1 MTQQEK
7 KIYNQLH
14 YQKNRPIILERVK
27 NRYKSQTPKVVP
39 LFSQLDS
46 VKKESRGLERQKE
59 PPERPDRKKWKMPKV
74 KLGTVFLVL
83 LSLADSYFLITEMAR
98 YYVSVDSSLGH
109 TSGEAYLKAFLLE
122 GGIVSLCWMVKS
134 KSFFLSLMHHFLIAV
149 IYSYSIWVLSN
160 LAIQGA
166 WIAKD
171 QVALL
176 NKRVATLESEIAKK
190 TTLRDV
196 FFQSDRISLGSKVDS
211 QITVLK
217 QSLDATSVTL
227 TQLPPAGMIWNNL
240 VSVVCFRILV
250 MLSNLITL
258 KELGRRFQ
266 KKPNQR

>member
-7 KIYNQLH
+7 KLYNQQH

-27 NRYKSQTPKVVP
+27 NRYKSQTPKIVP
-39 LFSQLDS
+39 LFAQPDS
-46 VKKESRGLERQKE
+46 DKKESRGLERQQK
-59 PPERPDRKKWKMPKV
+59 PPQHPERKKWKMPKV

-83 LSLADSYFLITEMAR
+83 LSLANSYFLVTEMAR
-98 YYVSVDSSLGH
+98 YYASVDSSLGH
-109 TSGEAYLKAFLLE
+109 ASAEAYLKAFLLE

-166 WIAKD
+166 WIARD
-171 QVALL
+171 QVTLL
-176 NKRVATLESEIAKK
+176 NKRIATLECEIAKK
-190 TTLRDV
+190 TTLRDG
-196 FFQSDRISLGSKVDS
+196 FFQSDRFSLGSKIDS

-227 TQLPPAGMIWNNL
+227 TQLPPVGMIWNNL
-240 VSVVCFRILV
+240 LSLVCFRILV

-258 KELGRRFQ
+258 KELDRRFQ
-266 KKPNQR
+266 KKPKQR